1 MSRKTAAAPAR
12 RRKVVPKVPEPEL
25 PPADDW
31 QLSKSQLREL
41 ERRIRDMEDP
51 RRWVLASEFLPTFV
65 LYYEVSENVYVMND
79 LQAATSFKDRKIAV
93 AVKKLLGKDI
103 RVVECR
109 KLKNGKLKRVTPVR
123 PRVGPAR
130 RKRAGGQNA

>member
-1 MSRKTAAAPAR
+1 MTRKTAAAPS
-12 RRKVVPKVPEPEL
+12 RKRKADPEVSEPEL
-25 PPADDW
+25 PPDDDW
-31 QLSKSQLREL
+31 QLSKAQLREL
-41 ERRIRDMEDP
+41 ERSIREMEDP

-65 LYYEVSENVYVMND
+65 LYYEVSENVYAMNE

-93 AVKKLLGKDI
+93 AVKALLGKDI

-123 PRVGPAR
+123 PRVGSAK
-130 RKRAGGQNA
+130 RKRARVLEA